1 MTLLP
6 RRQNNKK
13 TRKTST
19 TKTRPHQT
27 LQGLQVYLRS
37 KLTYSWWSLPNVM
50 GRPMTNTM
58 LTHIRQTATQ
68 TPRNGTTQPTQC
80 TSSSSV
86 RHHPIM
92 NEVSRPGESSV
103 TLFQLEEPDIQM
115 MIHILRD
122 GELLPDKS
130 YFESKCSQ
138 NLLVTIADSK
148 SSTKFST
155 KSILFN
161 QVKLQVSRLSC
172 RTT

>member
-1 MTLLP
+1 
-6 RRQNNKK
+6 
-13 TRKTST
+13 
-19 TKTRPHQT
+19 
-27 LQGLQVYLRS
+27 
-37 KLTYSWWSLPNVM
+37 M

-68 TPRNGTTQPTQC
+68 TPRNGTTQPTQV

-92 NEVSRPGESSV
+92 NQVSRAGESSV

-130 YFESKCSQ
+130 YF
-138 NLLVTIADSK
+138 
-148 SSTKFST
+148 
-155 KSILFN
+155 
-161 QVKLQVSRLSC
+161 
-172 RTT
+172 